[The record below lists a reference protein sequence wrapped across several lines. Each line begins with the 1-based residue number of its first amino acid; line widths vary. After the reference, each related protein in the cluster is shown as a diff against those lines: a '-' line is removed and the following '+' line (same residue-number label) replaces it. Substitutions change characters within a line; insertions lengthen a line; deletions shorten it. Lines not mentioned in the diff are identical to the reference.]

1 MTVEQR
7 ATGHSWPR
15 RHFVAAIL
23 CSSPI
28 ATQSFPPRGETLR
41 VERKRGSSRWLLGSN
56 ETSFGYRGGT
66 FNGHRRNRSRPR
78 HLCTRTVPNYVCLLR
93 FPTVL
98 EVSIY
103 TYIYIYTRT
112 RSVRLDSL
120 CVSPFT
126 RRCARLVYVPVDV
139 CRIVW
144 DSRTRGAEHQQRNTM
159 RTNIS

>member
-28 ATQSFPPRGETLR
+28 VTQSFPPRGETLR

-103 TYIYIYTRT
+103 TYIYIYIHVHVRFDSI
-112 RSVRLDSL
+112 RSVFRRLHVGVLASYMCPL
-120 CVSPFT
+120 TCVVSSGT
-126 RRCARLVYVPVDV
+126 RERAVPNT
-139 CRIVW
+139 
-144 DSRTRGAEHQQRNTM
+144 SRGTR
-159 RTNIS
+159 